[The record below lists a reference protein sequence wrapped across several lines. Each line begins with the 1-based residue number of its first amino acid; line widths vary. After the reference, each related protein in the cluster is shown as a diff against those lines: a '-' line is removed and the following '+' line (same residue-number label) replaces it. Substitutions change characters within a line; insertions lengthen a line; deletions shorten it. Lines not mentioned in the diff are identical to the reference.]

1 MRPSQGFEG
10 AIATGKAG
18 MQVGLSLS
26 ALGSLLIGSSFKGA
40 EDTFSNAMSAL
51 NECKSQFPNANHS
64 LAGFTL

>member
-1 MRPSQGFEG
+1 
-10 AIATGKAG
+10 